1 VRVQVS
7 AVDHTAPTVMCV
19 LALGDAISK
28 QYGLAMAAKEVLPL
42 LTPLLI
48 LPALSGPQ
56 FSQAME
62 CCSYPIH
69 SAFCRRAIMNSALIA
84 LTCLLVCT
92 FFVLL
97 FTILCTQ
104 TCQGVS
110 CNKTAWL
117 HSVVV

>member
-1 VRVQVS
+1 M
-7 AVDHTAPTVMCV
+7 DHTAPTVMCV

-56 FSQAME
+56 FSQAMG
-62 CCSYPIH
+62 CCSNLIH
-69 SAFCRRAIMNSALIA
+69 SAFCRGARMNSALIA
-84 LTCLLVCT
+84 LACLLVCT

-97 FTILCTQ
+97 IIILCTQ
-104 TCQGVS
+104 TCQGVFY
-110 CNKTAWL
+110 NNTAWL
-117 HSVVV
+117 HTVVV

>member
-1 VRVQVS
+1 MQVS

-56 FSQAME
+56 FSQAMG
-62 CCSYPIH
+62 CCSYLIR
-69 SAFCRRAIMNSALIA
+69 SAFCRQAMMNIWLIA
-84 LTCLLVCT
+84 LACLSVCT